1 MKKFAVIV
9 LVLML
14 SVVFIDMASAQVK
27 TVKGPNAMAYEKA
40 SDESVINRVG
50 DWFATRGK
58 SDKEKQAILSER
70 KVKRATAKLKK
81 QADKK
86 AKQAKV
92 KMNKAGKGM
101 GKGLKMP
108 KK

>member
-27 TVKGPNAMAYEKA
+27 TVKGSNAMAYEKA
-40 SDESVINRVG
+40 SDESMINRAG

-58 SDKEKQAILSER
+58 SDQEKQAILNQR
-70 KVKRATAKLKK
+70 KAKRAADKLKK
-81 QADKK
+81 QANKE
-86 AKQAKV
+86 AKQAKA
-92 KMNKAGKGM
+92 KMDKAGKGM